1 MSSNNKCKKLKQAC
15 WKLASKCS
23 SKLGNALGS
32 SNNAKSCKTAL
43 GSDANKKV
51 NTFCKIKCNKCGNK
65 SYKLNRFVNNNMQ
78 VIKLG

>member
-43 GSDANKKV
+43 GNDANKKV
-51 NTFCKIKCNKCGNK
+51 NTFCKIKCNKCGKKPYESNQ
-65 SYKLNRFVNNNMQ
+65 SVNVNIHN
-78 VIKLG
+78 IKLR